1 MNSIPLRCRFRK
13 IAASP
18 LNEDFKL
25 DLLYCCSPLKIQTG
39 EKIDRMMKKIYFAIP
54 SLAIAL
60 HLLLSNL
67 LYFLVERLVLDVFH
81 ISPQQFMNYSYWGEI
96 LIYAVLILVFF
107 TLYKL
112 LWRKEISEPRTATNF
127 KDVLGSL
134 VVGFGICGIS
144 GLWIM
149 LAEQLPSLQKSVE
162 AMNAG
167 AENIAG
173 GNAFG
178 TFMIAVI
185 AAPVVEEILFRGIV
199 LRSMRKFS
207 PAWAAILMS
216 SVLFGVYHLNIVQAA
231 YATLM
236 GIAAGILYEKKRNLL
251 FPILVHFANNLI
263 TMLQGFAPSE
273 VNELISIFI
282 LIMIAPAGYVVCRSL
297 RQGKRADSM

>member
-1 MNSIPLRCRFRK
+1 
-13 IAASP
+13 
-18 LNEDFKL
+18 
-25 DLLYCCSPLKIQTG
+25 
-39 EKIDRMMKKIYFAIP
+39 MKKRYFAIP
-54 SLAIAL
+54 ILAIAL
-60 HLLLSNL
+60 HFLLSNL

-199 LRSMRKFS
+199 LRSMRKFTPRLGRDSNIICTLRRLS
-207 PAWAAILMS
+207 PEYRAGCLCHPYGHCRRNPLREEKEPAVSHPRA
-216 SVLFGVYHLNIVQAA
+216 FRKQPHY
-231 YATLM
+231 Y
-236 GIAAGILYEKKRNLL
+236 AAGLCAIR
-251 FPILVHFANNLI
+251 
-263 TMLQGFAPSE
+263 SE
-273 VNELISIFI
+273 
-282 LIMIAPAGYVVCRSL
+282 
-297 RQGKRADSM
+297 

>member
-1 MNSIPLRCRFRK
+1 
-13 IAASP
+13 
-18 LNEDFKL
+18 
-25 DLLYCCSPLKIQTG
+25 
-39 EKIDRMMKKIYFAIP
+39 MKKRYFAIP
-54 SLAIAL
+54 ILAIAL
-60 HLLLSNL
+60 HFLLSNL

-81 ISPQQFMNYSYWGEI
+81 IPPQQFMKYSYWGEI
-96 LIYAVLILVFF
+96 LIYVVLILVFF

-185 AAPVVEEILFRGIV
+185 AAPIVEEILFRGIV

-207 PAWAAILMS
+207 PAWAAIL
-216 SVLFGVYHLNIVQAA
+216 IIIC
-231 YATLM
+231 TLRCLSPEYRA
-236 GIAAGILYEKKRNLL
+236 GCLCHPYGHCRRNPLREEKEPVVSHPRAFRKQPHYYAAGLCAIR
-251 FPILVHFANNLI
+251 
-263 TMLQGFAPSE
+263 SE
-273 VNELISIFI
+273 
-282 LIMIAPAGYVVCRSL
+282 
-297 RQGKRADSM
+297 

>member
-1 MNSIPLRCRFRK
+1 
-13 IAASP
+13 
-18 LNEDFKL
+18 
-25 DLLYCCSPLKIQTG
+25 
-39 EKIDRMMKKIYFAIP
+39 MKKRYFAIP
-54 SLAIAL
+54 ILAIAL
-60 HLLLSNL
+60 HFLLSNL
-67 LYFLVERLVLDVFH
+67 LYFLVERFVLDVFH

-185 AAPVVEEILFRGIV
+185 AAPIVEEILFRGIV
-199 LRSMRKFS
+199 LRSMRKFT
-207 PAWAAILMS
+207 PAWAAILGFLSIAVILLRRHEDQMMPVRFEGVALIECDIPS
-216 SVLFGVYHLNIVQAA
+216 GTVFQQLF
-231 YATLM
+231 
-236 GIAAGILYEKKRNLL
+236 
-251 FPILVHFANNLI
+251 
-263 TMLQGFAPSE
+263 LQTICVPVPTA
-273 VNELISIFI
+273 
-282 LIMIAPAGYVVCRSL
+282 
-297 RQGKRADSM
+297 

>member
-1 MNSIPLRCRFRK
+1 
-13 IAASP
+13 
-18 LNEDFKL
+18 
-25 DLLYCCSPLKIQTG
+25 
-39 EKIDRMMKKIYFAIP
+39 MKKRYLAIP
-54 SLAIAL
+54 ILAIAL
-60 HLLLSNL
+60 HFLLSNL

-178 TFMIAVI
+178 TFMIAAV
-185 AAPVVEEILFRGIV
+185 AAPVVEENFIPRHCASLHAEIYPRLGRDSNIICTLRRLSPEYRAGRLCHPYGHCRGNPLREEKKPAVSHPRAFRKQ
-199 LRSMRKFS
+199 SH
-207 PAWAAILMS
+207 
-216 SVLFGVYHLNIVQAA
+216 Y
-231 YATLM
+231 Y
-236 GIAAGILYEKKRNLL
+236 AAGLCATR
-251 FPILVHFANNLI
+251 
-263 TMLQGFAPSE
+263 SE
-273 VNELISIFI
+273 
-282 LIMIAPAGYVVCRSL
+282 
-297 RQGKRADSM
+297 